1 VDELDARLARVVT
14 LADFEPLA
22 RLVMDPAAFD
32 YVAGGA
38 WDELSLAD
46 NEAAWRRR
54 RLRPRVLVDVSRVDA
69 STTMLGQPASLPLA
83 IAPMAAEGL
92 AHPDAEVA
100 VARAAADA
108 GVPFILSTMSSRPM
122 EAVAAGAPDGI
133 RWFQL
138 YTQVDPGRSREL
150 VQRAEAAGFSAIVV
164 TVDLPV
170 LGYRER
176 DRRSGFDLA
185 GPHGNFTDLET
196 GATRPPGTHATS
208 LGVGFAELEESI
220 LTGLA
225 WDDLA
230 TIQGWSSL
238 PLVVKG
244 VMTGE
249 DARLAAEHGVD
260 GIVVSN
266 HGARQLDRV
275 AAPLDVLE
283 EVVAAVDGRA
293 EVWVDGGVRRGL
305 DLAIARALGARGV
318 LIGRPI
324 FWALAAGGQAGVER
338 ALAIL
343 REEFE
348 ITLALLGTPT
358 PEDIGPGHV
367 AAAAGASPTVAA
379 TPAAPVQG
387 R

>member
-1 VDELDARLARVVT
+1 MSDPADWLAGVVS
-14 LADFEPLA
+14 LADFESRA
-22 RLVMDPAAFD
+22 RLAMDPAAFD

-38 WDELSLAD
+38 GDELTLAE

-100 VARAAADA
+100 VARAAAAA
-108 GVPFILSTMSSRPM
+108 GVPFVLSTMSSRSM
-122 EAVAAGAPDGI
+122 EEVAAGAPHGV

-150 VQRAEAAGFSAIVV
+150 VQRAAAAGYSAIIV

-185 GPHGNFTDLET
+185 GPHGNFAGLEA
-196 GATRPPGTHATS
+196 GATHAGGIHATG
-208 LGVGFAELEESI
+208 LGDGFAQIEEDI
-220 LTGLA
+220 LTGLT

-230 TIQGWSSL
+230 TIRGWSSL
-238 PLVVKG
+238 PLLIKG

-249 DARLAAEHGVD
+249 DARLAAEHGVE
-260 GIVVSN
+260 GIIVSN

-275 AAPLDVLE
+275 AAPLDV
-283 EVVAAVDGRA
+283 
-293 EVWVDGGVRRGL
+293 
-305 DLAIARALGARGV
+305 
-318 LIGRPI
+318 
-324 FWALAAGGQAGVER
+324 
-338 ALAIL
+338 
-343 REEFE
+343 
-348 ITLALLGTPT
+348 
-358 PEDIGPGHV
+358 
-367 AAAAGASPTVAA
+367 
-379 TPAAPVQG
+379 
-387 R
+387 

>member
-1 VDELDARLARVVT
+1 MVDELGRRLAAIVS

-22 RLVMDPAAFD
+22 RQSMEPGAFD

-38 WDELSLAD
+38 WDELDLD
-46 NEAAWRRR
+46 ENEAAWRRR
-54 RLRPRVLVDVSRVDA
+54 RLRPRVLVDVSAIDP
-69 STTMLGQPASLPLA
+69 STTMLGEATSMPLA

-92 AHPDAEVA
+92 AHPDAEIA
-100 VARAAADA
+100 VARGAAAA
-108 GVPFILSTMSSRPM
+108 GVPFILSTMSTRSM
-122 EAVAAGAPDGI
+122 EDVAAGSPDGV

-138 YTQVDPGRSREL
+138 YTQADPRRSRSL
-150 VQRAEAAGFSAIVV
+150 VERAEAAGYEAIVV

-176 DRRSGFDLA
+176 DRRSGFDLP
-185 GPHGNFTDLET
+185 GPHGNLAAYE
-196 GATRPPGTHATS
+196 GGPTHAGGIHADTVDA
-208 LGVGFAELEESI
+208 GGFEELEESI
-220 LTGLA
+220 LRGVS

-230 TIQGWSSL
+230 TIRSWTSL
-238 PLVVKG
+238 PLVIKG
-244 VMTGE
+244 VMTPE
-249 DARLAAEHGVD
+249 DAKLGADHGVD
-260 GIVVSN
+260 AIVVSN

-275 AAPLDVLE
+275 GSPLDVLE
-283 EVVAAVDGRA
+283 DVVAAVDGRT

-318 LIGRPI
+318 LVGRPI

-348 ITLALLGTPT
+348 IALALLGTPT
-358 PEDIGPGHV
+358 SDDIQRDHVGGIAQGH
-367 AAAAGASPTVAA
+367 SLLSE
-379 TPAAPVQG
+379 

>member
-1 VDELDARLARVVT
+1 VDELGTRLARVVS

-22 RLVMDPAAFD
+22 RLVMEPAAFD

-38 WDELSLAD
+38 WDEMSLAE

-69 STTMLGQPASLPLA
+69 STTMLGQPTSLPLA

-100 VARAAADA
+100 VAQAAANA
-108 GVPFILSTMSSRPM
+108 GVPFILSTMSSRSM
-122 EAVAAGAPDGI
+122 EEVAAGAPDGV

-150 VQRAEAAGFSAIVV
+150 VQRAEAAGYSAIVV

-176 DRRSGFDLA
+176 DRRSGFDLV
-185 GPHGNFTDLET
+185 GPHGNFAGLEA
-196 GATRPPGTHATS
+196 GATHAGGIHATG
-208 LGVGFAELEESI
+208 LGDGFAQIEEDI
-220 LTGLA
+220 LTGLT
-225 WDDLA
+225 WDDIA
-230 TIQGWSSL
+230 TIRSWSSL

-244 VMTGE
+244 VMTAE

-318 LIGRPI
+318 LVGRPI

-348 ITLALLGTPT
+348 ITLARLGTPT
-358 PEDIGPGHV
+358 PGDIGLAHV
-367 AAAAGASPTVAA
+367 ADAPGASTADAAISASPAAG
-379 TPAAPVQG
+379 